1 MVLQVANKSADR
13 LQLLNEKAEELA
25 QIQQEQLVADYDDA
39 LAELA
44 NEQKH
49 QYVKFA
55 GEYFQI
61 PTEMPFQFATFYFRH
76 CVQKVRGKTQ
86 MAVPEEKMYEFIEL
100 MLGKEFLAHLEQSKA
115 GVNFVFKH
123 IVPDIMKLWGYD
135 VKGSGAQSAAAQ
147 KKTKIRG

>member
-1 MVLQVANKSADR
+1 MLANNSTDR
-13 LQLLNEKAEELA
+13 LQILNEKAEELS

-39 LAELA
+39 LAEEL

-55 GEYFQI
+55 GNLFEI

-76 CVQKVRGKTQ
+76 CVQKVKGKTQ
-86 MAVPEEKMYEFIEL
+86 MAVPEEKMYDFIEL
-100 MLGKEFLAHLEQSKA
+100 MLGKEFLKHLEQSNA

-123 IVPDIMKLWGYD
+123 VVPDIMKLWGYD
-135 VKGSGAQSAAAQ
+135 VKGSAATSNTVQ
-147 KKTKIRG
+147 KKTKIQG